1 MNIEVISSRYA
12 KALLAYA
19 AEAGSG
25 DKVYSQAL
33 AITQVMQQVP
43 ELMDVIHKRDD
54 VALAKKIE
62 LLSIAIGEPLAGELV
77 RFMELVSD
85 RRRMDALHSM
95 MLSYITRYRQANNI
109 KVGSLMTAAPDEGLK
124 ERLEDMFSKRT
135 NSAVHFTA
143 GVDPEL
149 IGGFVFELDGY
160 RLDASVR
167 TRLEKIR
174 QCLVDDNNRIV

>member
-1 MNIEVISSRYA
+1 MNTEVISSRYA

-19 AEAGSG
+19 DEAGSG

-33 AITQVMQQVP
+33 AIKQVMQQVP
-43 ELMDVIHKRDD
+43 ELMDIIQKHDD
-54 VALAKKIE
+54 VALTKKVE
-62 LLSIAIGEPLAGELV
+62 LLSIAVGEMLADELV
-77 RFMELVSD
+77 RFMELVTNS
-85 RRRMDALHSM
+85 RRMDIFHYM

-109 KVGSLMTAAPDEGLK
+109 KVGSLTTAAPDEGLK
-124 ERLEDMFSKRT
+124 NRLENMFSKST
-135 NSAVHFTA
+135 ESEVHFMVS
-143 GVDPEL
+143 VDPEL

-174 QCLVDDNNRIV
+174 QCMVDDNNRIV

>member
-62 LLSIAIGEPLAGELV
+62 LLSIAIGEPLAGEFV

-85 RRRMDALHSM
+85 RRRMDAFHSM

-124 ERLEDMFSKRT
+124 ERLEDMFSQRT
-135 NSAVHFTA
+135 NSEVHFTA

-167 TRLEKIR
+167 TGLEKIR
-174 QCLVDDNNRIV
+174 QCLVYDNNRIV

>member
-1 MNIEVISSRYA
+1 
-12 KALLAYA
+12 
-19 AEAGSG
+19 
-25 DKVYSQAL
+25 
-33 AITQVMQQVP
+33 
-43 ELMDVIHKRDD
+43 MDVIHKRDD

-85 RRRMDALHSM
+85 RRRMDAFHSM

-124 ERLEDMFSKRT
+124 ERLEDMFSQRT
-135 NSAVHFTA
+135 NSEVHFTA

-160 RLDASVR
+160 RLDASVS

>member
-19 AEAGSG
+19 AESGSG

-124 ERLEDMFSKRT
+124 ERLEDMFSQRT
-135 NSAVHFTA
+135 NSEVHFTA

>member
-19 AEAGSG
+19 ADAGSG

-43 ELMDVIHKRDD
+43 ELMEVLHKRDD
-54 VALAKKIE
+54 VALTKKTE
-62 LLSIAIGEPLAGELV
+62 LLSIAIGEPLADELV
-77 RFMELVSD
+77 RFMELVSS
-85 RRRMDALHSM
+85 RRRMDGFHYM
-95 MLSYITRYRQANNI
+95 MLSYITRFRQANNI
-109 KVGSLMTAAPDEGLK
+109 KVGSLTTAAPDAGLK
-124 ERLEDMFSKRT
+124 ERLENMFSKST
-135 NSAVHFTA
+135 ESEVHFTA
-143 GVDPEL
+143 SVDPEL

>member
-1 MNIEVISSRYA
+1 MNSEVISSRYA

-19 AEAGSG
+19 AETGSG
-25 DKVYSQAL
+25 SKVYSQAL
-33 AITQVMQQVP
+33 AITQIMQQVP
-43 ELMDVIHKRDD
+43 QLMDVVQKRDD
-54 VALAKKIE
+54 VALTKKAE
-62 LLSIAIGEPLAGELV
+62 LLSIAIGESLADELV
-77 RFMELVSD
+77 RFIELVSN
-85 RRRMDALHSM
+85 RRRMDGFHSM

-109 KVGSLMTAAPDEGLK
+109 KVGSLTTAAPDEGLK
-124 ERLEDMFSKRT
+124 GRLENMFSERT
-135 NSAVHFTA
+135 ESEVHFTTN
-143 GVDPEL
+143 VDPEL